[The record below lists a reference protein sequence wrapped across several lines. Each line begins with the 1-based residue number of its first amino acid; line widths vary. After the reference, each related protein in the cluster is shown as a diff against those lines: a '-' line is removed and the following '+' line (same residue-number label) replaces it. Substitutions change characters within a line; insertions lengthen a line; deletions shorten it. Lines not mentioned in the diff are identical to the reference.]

1 MKKNKNNGNI
11 IILIIIY
18 FVCFI
23 FIGTAYSFFSEQLE
37 LKSTAGIS
45 INQDEEYEVDYILQS
60 NWESD
65 GYYFYHYNV
74 NITYTGNDTINSWQL
89 NVLTPSI
96 TEVNGCYNASECVL
110 NDTTL
115 KITNASWNGNM
126 TNGTVVTPSFIIKTT
141 DSNYV
146 LEILS
151 INFNKENQTEENPS
165 GGEEPDDGKEE
176 EKPTEPIEPIE
187 PQSGI
192 TATLSEKNNWGT
204 VTQFDLEIVNNSDVT
219 LTSWELKYEVPE
231 GTKVTNIWGG
241 NYILKENILII
252 TGSEWNKMVEANT
265 TNSSVGFQIETP
277 TVPANLKLIS
287 FKGTN
292 SNQEEVE
299 IEI

>member
-37 LKSTAGIS
+37 LKGTAGIS
-45 INQDEEYEVDYILQS
+45 INQDEEYELDYILQGR
-60 NWESD
+60 WESD

-74 NITYTGNDTINSWQL
+74 NIEYTGNDIINNWQL
-89 NVLTPSI
+89 NILVPSI
-96 TEVNGCYNASECVL
+96 TEVNGCYNASECIL

-146 LEILS
+146 LGILS

-165 GGEEPDDGKEE
+165 GGESDNK
-176 EKPTEPIEPIE
+176 KPIES
-187 PQSGI
+187 QSNI
-192 TATLSEKNNWGT
+192 TATLNEKNSWET
-204 VTQFDLEIVNNSDVT
+204 TTQFELEIINNSDIT
-219 LTSWELKYEVPE
+219 LTSWELKYEIPS
-231 GTKVTNIWGG
+231 GSKITNIWGG

-252 TGSEWNKMVEANT
+252 TGSEWNKTVEANT

>member
-37 LKSTAGIS
+37 LKGTAGIS
-45 INQDEEYEVDYILQS
+45 INQDEEYEVDYILQGS
-60 NWESD
+60 WESE
-65 GYYFYHYNV
+65 GYYFYNYNV
-74 NITYTGNDTINSWQL
+74 NIKYTGNDIINSWQL
-89 NVLTPSI
+89 NILVPSI
-96 TEVNGCYNASECVL
+96 TEVNGCYNASECSL

-126 TNGTVVTPSFIIKTT
+126 TNGTVATPSFIIKTT

-151 INFNKENQTEENPS
+151 INFNKENQNEENPS
-165 GGEEPDDGKEE
+165 GGESDD
-176 EKPTEPIEPIE
+176 EKPIES
-187 PQSGI
+187 QSDI
-192 TATLSEKNNWGT
+192 TATLNEKNSWGT
-204 VTQFDLEIVNNSDVT
+204 TTQFELEIKNNSDIT
-219 LTSWELKYEVPE
+219 LTSWELKYEIPS
-231 GTKVTNIWGG
+231 GSKIANIWGG

-252 TGSEWNKMVEANT
+252 TGLEWNKTLEANT

>member
-37 LKSTAGIS
+37 LKGTAGIS
-45 INQDEEYEVDYILQS
+45 INQDEKYELDYILQGR
-60 NWESD
+60 WESE
-65 GYYFYHYNV
+65 GYYFYNYNV
-74 NITYTGNDTINSWQL
+74 NIKYIGNDIINNWQL
-89 NVLTPSI
+89 NILVPSI
-96 TEVNGCYNASECVL
+96 TEVNGCYNASECIL

-126 TNGTVVTPSFIIKTT
+126 TNGTIVTPSFIIKTT

-151 INFNKENQTEENPS
+151 INFNKENQTEENLSDS
-165 GGEEPDDGKEE
+165 GEIDDENEKLIEFKNDIIANLKE
-176 EKPTEPIEPIE
+176 IN
-187 PQSGI
+187 S
-192 TATLSEKNNWGT
+192 WGT
-204 VTQFDLEIVNNSDVT
+204 TTQFELEIVNNSDIT
-219 LTSWELKYEVPE
+219 LTSWELKYEVPSE
-231 GTKVTNIWGG
+231 SKMTNIWGG

-252 TGSEWNKMVEANT
+252 TGSEWNKTVEANT
-265 TNSSVGFQIETP
+265 TNSSVGFQIEIP
-277 TVPANLKLIS
+277 TVPAKLKLIS
-287 FKGTN
+287 FKGKN

>member
-1 MKKNKNNGNI
+1 MNKNKNKNNGNI

-23 FIGTAYSFFSEQLE
+23 FIGTAYSFFCEQLE
-37 LKSTAGIS
+37 LKGTAGIS
-45 INQDEEYEVDYILQS
+45 INQDEEYEADYILQGS
-60 NWESD
+60 WESE

-74 NITYTGNDTINSWQL
+74 NIEYTGNDIINNWQL
-89 NVLTPSI
+89 NILVPSI
-96 TEVNGCYNASECVL
+96 TEVNDCYNASECIL

-115 KITNASWNGNM
+115 KITNTSWNGNM
-126 TNGTVVTPSFIIKTT
+126 TNGTIVTSSFIIKTT

-165 GGEEPDDGKEE
+165 GGESDNK
-176 EKPTEPIEPIE
+176 KPIES
-187 PQSGI
+187 QSNI
-192 TATLSEKNNWGT
+192 TATLNEKNSWET
-204 VTQFDLEIVNNSDVT
+204 TTQFELEIINNSDIT
-219 LTSWELKYEVPE
+219 LTSWELKYEIPS
-231 GTKVTNIWGG
+231 GSKITNIWGG

-252 TGSEWNKMVEANT
+252 TGSEWNKTVEANT